1 VKPKAWFES
10 HQIER
15 TYMVTLVDGT
25 EKTHVGTRLE
35 QTADGDT
42 IIWNEGLLVVGY
54 KRSEYKDI
62 SLKPD

>member
-1 VKPKAWFES
+1 
-10 HQIER
+10 
-15 TYMVTLVDGT
+15 MVTLVDGT

-54 KRSEYKDI
+54 KRSEYKVI